1 MRFHKKTCIKSFTDT
16 KICLTLVIILKMKG
30 YMPQRIKKVIG
41 KMKDERKKIL
51 IDQLV
56 ELKPKMCSLVANEW
70 QRNQNSKAC

>member
-1 MRFHKKTCIKSFTDT
+1 
-16 KICLTLVIILKMKG
+16 MKG
-30 YMPQRIKKVIG
+30 YMPQWIKKVIG

-56 ELKPKMCSLVANEW
+56 ELKPKMCSLVVNEW

>member
-1 MRFHKKTCIKSFTDT
+1 MN
-16 KICLTLVIILKMKG
+16 
-30 YMPQRIKKVIG
+30 KKVIG

-70 QRNQNSKAC
+70 QRNQKSKAC